1 MDQLRSEWNATNS
14 RLVKHVTT
22 LVNKRIEKAYITL
35 PLSRLN
41 EEGSRNDDKD
51 VVVEELIFNK
61 IQNEEFKEYEKV
73 KKVLKDLESCL
84 DKINACGEE
93 KLLVE
98 QNKMKADVGTDGI
111 GLDASKNDC
120 VTKGSI
126 ECKYKIGKLREI
138 LAGYNQEIKL
148 KCRIVD
154 DLYTQANREILLAYT
169 SAILMEPYLLD
180 DQNTSLY

>member
-22 LVNKRIEKAYITL
+22 LVNKRIEKAYIKL
-35 PLSRLN
+35 PVSRLN
-41 EEGSRNDDKD
+41 EGESRNDDEEI
-51 VVVEELIFNK
+51 VVEELIFNK

-73 KKVLKDLESCL
+73 KKVLRDLESCL

-93 KLLVE
+93 KIFVE
-98 QNKMKADVGTDGI
+98 QNKMKTDTATDGV
-111 GLDASKNDC
+111 GLDGTKNVS
-120 VTKGSI
+120 VTKYSV